1 MFGKKVQLATILMIL
16 LRFGETPEVE
26 AGPLSAAG
34 CIIACCGT
42 ACATVAPACECT
54 STSCHNRRWLLMATV
69 NRLGLVA
76 PGWPLCL
83 RRCGGLSHD
92 GRGWVRRLRLPMRG
106 GRGFSSTMSDQCHTR
121 QLAVVNICYLTFYD
135 KKK

>member
-1 MFGKKVQLATILMIL
+1 MFGKKFYLATILMIL
-16 LRFGETPEVE
+16 LRLGETPEVE

-54 STSCHNRRWLLMATV
+54 STSCHNRRWLLIIMATV

-76 PGWPLCL
+76 PGRPLCL
-83 RRCGGLSHD
+83 RRCGGLSDD
-92 GRGWVRRLRLPMRG
+92 GRGWVRCLRLPLRG
-106 GRGFSSTMSDQCHTR
+106 SGGFSTTLSDQCYTR
-121 QLAVVNICYLTFYD
+121 QSAVVNINYYQ
-135 KKK
+135 KK